1 MMRLAMIPRSWE
13 IADVFFSKHVY
24 QWAIDGCGAGICR
37 KNDSWLKDVR
47 CNPDVAPRLNS
58 DKLMILPQSTYLP
71 EKVPDFHPSLR

>member
-1 MMRLAMIPRSWE
+1 M
-13 IADVFFSKHVY
+13 FFFPSRFINGLLMGLGQVSVE
-24 QWAIDGCGAGICR
+24 

-71 EKVPDFHPSLR
+71 EKVSDFHPSLR